1 MEPEP
6 LEALPEELEELEALP
21 ELLEQPEE
29 PKPKRGPGRPRKTQE
44 LLEPQSEEP
53 KRGPGRPRK
62 TELPAQE
69 PKRGPGRPRKTQE
82 ELKTEELKT
91 PLKTP
96 PRERGP
102 KRREE
107 PGWEERQL
115 DPIAELTR
123 LIKQRNEEQ
132 ARQRKTTYANMLGL

>member
-1 MEPEP
+1 MEPDST
-6 LEALPEELEELEALP
+6 PEQEQLEELEAPELE
-21 ELLEQPEE
+21 ELLEPQPEE
-29 PKPKRGPGRPRKTQE
+29 PKPKRGPGRPRK
-44 LLEPQSEEP
+44 EPQPEEP

-62 TELPAQE
+62 
-69 PKRGPGRPRKTQE
+69 
-82 ELKTEELKT
+82 EELKT

-102 KRREE
+102 GRRED
-107 PGWEERQL
+107 WEERQL

-132 ARQRKTTYANMLGL
+132 ARQRKTAYANMLGL